1 MAYYMVQAAYT
12 AEAIAAMVKK
22 PEDRG
27 AAIAPVVEGLG
38 GKLEGFWFCFGDY
51 DVVGISQMPDNV
63 SAAAF
68 AFAVSQSGKLRAVKT
83 TPLMTGAEAVKAL
96 KKAAGAGYRAP
107 GAK

>member
-12 AEAIAAMVKK
+12 AEAIAAMAKK
-22 PEDRG
+22 PEDRA
-27 AAIAPVVEGLG
+27 AAIGPVIEKLG

-68 AFAVSQSGKLRAVKT
+68 SFAVSQSGKLRAVKT
-83 TPLMTGAEAVKAL
+83 TPLMTTGEAMKAL
-96 KKAAGAGYRAP
+96 KKAGGAGYLAP
-107 GAK
+107 GA